1 MMKLHNLLKWKLV
14 TEMMVPIDVKNCRM
28 EEKRRGPSATID
40 GWTELSIPEDLRV
53 YRREDLWRL
62 FRGFRFP
69 DKFVAKGRNVF
80 SGEEV
85 FLFGLYRLSHC
96 GKYSQY
102 DVQEL
107 FGFYNTGIASKC
119 FNCFLSFMV
128 NNWGYLLTNNLVFWL
143 PYMKDCAMAIA
154 RKCLE
159 LGCYFPED
167 FLKHFCI
174 RRQHYECDMSA
185 RGWACNRR
193 SEC

>member
-1 MMKLHNLLKWKLV
+1 MIYGKLFLKPTIKSLSGKKRNWAKVHGLVLTGRNKNNAHECLIWLTLLKRKIYEGWRLVKAKKIGSRSVKKMMKLHNLLKWKLV

-96 GKYSQY
+96 GKYCQY

-107 FGFYNTGIASKC
+107 FGFYNTGIAS
-119 FNCFLSFMV
+119 
-128 NNWGYLLTNNLVFWL
+128 
-143 PYMKDCAMAIA
+143 
-154 RKCLE
+154 
-159 LGCYFPED
+159 
-167 FLKHFCI
+167 
-174 RRQHYECDMSA
+174 
-185 RGWACNRR
+185 
-193 SEC
+193 